1 MDKKAPNS
9 TNAHSNARQARKLP
23 FTSDIYLAYI
33 HLYPN
38 LDLNAVTIPLKREKW
53 RCSGAPSALS

>member
-1 MDKKAPNS
+1 MDKKATSP
-9 TNAHSNARQARKLP
+9 TNAQYARQARKLP

-38 LDLNAVTIPLKREKW
+38 LDLNAVTIPLRREKW